1 MAENDPW
8 APFPQRK
15 RALSFEEIEE
25 EYKERQQH
33 QGIAIQI
40 AEEDYSSEESGE
52 EAVSSEA
59 AAFRMSEVQP
69 RFQYERAL
77 GKGSYGFVVEAI
89 DTLCGGRS
97 VAIKRIEQ
105 VFSST
110 DSARRVLLEVR
121 LLRQLGSHPHITGL
135 HALLVAGNAD
145 PLTFN
150 SVYMVLE
157 PCAADLHKVLNS
169 TVKLQPSQV
178 HLGAC
183 DS

>member
-1 MAENDPW
+1 MAEDEPSV
-8 APFPQRK
+8 PLPQRK

-25 EYKERQQH
+25 EYQERQHH
-33 QGIAIQI
+33 QRISIQI
-40 AEEDYSSEESGE
+40 SDNDDSSEESGE
-52 EAVSSEA
+52 EALSSEG
-59 AAFRMSEVQP
+59 AAFRMAEVQP

-77 GKGSYGFVVEAI
+77 GKGSYGFVVKAI
-89 DTLCGGRS
+89 DTHCGGRS

-110 DSARRVLLEVR
+110 ASARRVLVEVR

-169 TVKLQPSQV
+169 TVKLLPSQV
-178 HLGAC
+178 FLET
-183 DS
+183 